1 MQKICL
7 FADLNIEMILCRFC
21 SIFACDMVEVWIGQ
35 LDGWWTILSTEQ
47 VADVKET
54 ELVVDTETVITL
66 SFG

>member
-1 MQKICL
+1 
-7 FADLNIEMILCRFC
+7 MILCRFC

-47 VADVKET
+47 VADVQET

>member
-7 FADLNIEMILCRFC
+7 FADLNIEMILCCFR